1 MLDFKSDLGKF
12 VIGNIFN
19 STVFVQ
25 KFLIYLYRSCF
36 KLIVKLNVIK
46 VDYGVWIT
54 IAQVNTLV
62 PVINIVIR
70 TAVRFDYSQVIRSG
84 VSAERYSHFAVFVQ
98 LEICR

>member
-1 MLDFKSDLGKF
+1 MHYLERYFGKLFIGDVLNGAVFIKELF
-12 VIGNIFN
+12 VD
-19 STVFVQ
+19 
-25 KFLIYLYRSCF
+25 LYRSGL

-70 TAVRFDYSQVIRSG
+70 SAVRFNDS
-84 VSAERYSHFAVFVQ
+84 
-98 LEICR
+98 